1 MCPQEQLFDRPTDIS
16 LEVVRSWQSFE
27 NHFKNAKRLRA
38 ITFCDSPGL
47 LLDFFE
53 DFELEEMEVIVGD
66 VKDYRERLRKED
78 SELVD
83 RLEKLKNEKK
93 LLIYTCP
100 RKTVHSKMYIIES
113 DDKLELITGS
123 ANLTYTGWGNQTN
136 HLAVFNTNPNS
147 EIYKKFLTD
156 YKYQKENYGELFLE
170 DLTEKIESSSEDREE
185 VINYWLEGK
194 DTPRNEFQELNIKA
208 TEQLESISDPS
219 EAESDVVLSLRGF
232 EEDTRETIQQSFKE
246 FGGSIGSNS
255 AQISPGNYSRY
266 LKKEFG
272 VPKMWIDRNGVNF
285 IPPGGQLNRLTQEPD
300 TDDISTDLANLEAY
314 FESVDK
320 FGETNR
326 PLSVKAH
333 MMEALLYF
341 FWAPF
346 INEQALF
353 ERSRDIDNLD
363 KNLPFLYIYGESNS
377 GKGTFARFALSL
389 ISNNSVST
397 PIDADEVTTKN
408 IRNIRMS
415 NSCFPLVVDDINKN
429 KINRLEPLKNY
440 WTGWEEKAN
449 YPSLIFISNDRKPDE
464 WFRNRAKILHFDVMF
479 HSSKEG
485 EAEVNRIIDYNNR
498 IFSRIG
504 RRFFRKFQK
513 GDLELEND
521 LLAPLRRIMID
532 LYEEAEREIPDYF
545 PRKPA
550 EQAHDMGRI
559 KWQRLRRHAGFD
571 LIMKDGELR
580 LEFPEDMEHWEVAE
594 YKRHLPQFVRADQE
608 GTRVIV
614 KNPHRFQK
622 WLDKPA
628 DEKSFVEKIKSLF
641 TST

>member
-1 MCPQEQLFDRPTDIS
+1 RD
-16 LEVVRSWQSFE
+16 
-27 NHFKNAKRLRA
+27 
-38 ITFCDSPGL
+38 
-47 LLDFFE
+47 
-53 DFELEEMEVIVGD
+53 
-66 VKDYRERLRKED
+66 ED

-83 RLEKLKNEKK
+83 RLEKLKNEEK

-100 RKTVHSKMYIIES
+100 RKTVHSKMYIIQSGEEV
-113 DDKLELITGS
+113 ELITGS

-136 HLAVFNTNPNS
+136 HLAIFKANPGS
-147 EIYKKFLTD
+147 KFHEKFLED
-156 YKYQKENYGELFLE
+156 YREQKEKYGELFLA

-185 VINYWLEGK
+185 VINYWLQGK

-246 FGGSIGSNS
+246 FGGSFGTDS

-272 VPKMWIDRNGVNF
+272 VPKMWIDGQGVNF
-285 IPPGGQLNRLTQEPD
+285 IPPGGRLQRLTEKSGEGD
-300 TDDISTDLANLEAY
+300 LSADLANLEAY
-314 FESVDK
+314 FESVDN

-326 PLSVKAH
+326 PASVKAH

-346 INEQALF
+346 INQQALF

-389 ISNNSVST
+389 ISNNTVST

-440 WTGWEEKAN
+440 WTGWEEKTN

-498 IFSRIG
+498 IFSRVG
-504 RRFFRKFQK
+504 RRFNEKFKK
-513 GDLELEND
+513 GHLQLEDD
-521 LLAPLRRIMID
+521 LLAPLRKIMVE
-532 LYEEAEREIPDYF
+532 LYDEAEREIPDYF
-545 PRKPA
+545 PHKPA
-550 EQAHDMGRI
+550 ERAHDMGRI
-559 KWQRLRRHAGFD
+559 KWQRLRRHTDFTTT
-571 LIMKDGELR
+571 MKEGELR
-580 LEFPEDMEHWEVAE
+580 LEFPGDMEHWEVAE
-594 YKRHLPQFVRADQE
+594 YRRHLPPFVRADQE

-614 KNPHRFQK
+614 KNPHRFQN
-622 WLDKPA
+622 WLKKPTNN
-628 DEKSFVEKIKSLF
+628 KGFVEKLKSLF
-641 TST
+641 TSP